1 MPTFGLET
9 NKKINMNSLVKSIVL
24 LFVMLSIQTESNAQG
39 LRMPAASSG
48 QTLVQDFGLGKITLT
63 YSRPNMKG
71 RKIFGALEPYDKVW
85 RTGANSAT
93 VIKFSEAVTIEGKDI
108 PAGEYGLF
116 TIPNKK
122 EWTVILS
129 KTSKT
134 WGAYTY
140 SEADDYARFKVKP
153 AEVKASIETFTMQFA
168 DVKAT
173 AAKLHIMW
181 ENTDVALNLTTS
193 VDEKVMASI
202 ETAMKAEKKPYFQA
216 AQYYFENG
224 KDLNTALTWFNE
236 AEKADQKAPY
246 IKLWKGRLQ
255 LKMGDLAGALAT
267 AQAGVTVAT
276 ESKNEEYIRLNTQLI
291 QEIKRKEKPS
301 NAGNATVVKRTEGT
315 GSSAV
320 RGN

>member
-1 MPTFGLET
+1 MKTL
-9 NKKINMNSLVKSIVL
+9 IKSIAFL
-24 LFVMLSIQTESNAQG
+24 LVVVGFYAESSAQG

-48 QTLVQDFGLGKITLT
+48 QTIVQDFGLGKITLT

-71 RKIFGALEPYDKVW
+71 RKVFGALEPYDKVW

-93 VIKFSEAVTIEGKDI
+93 VIKFSEAITIEGKEI

-129 KTSKT
+129 KTAKT

-140 SEADDYARFKVKP
+140 NEADDFARFKVKP
-153 AEVKASIETFTMQFA
+153 TDLKGSVETFTIQFS

-173 AAKLHIMW
+173 SAKLHIMW

-202 ETAMKAEKKPYFQA
+202 DAAMKGEKKPYFQA

-224 KDLNTALTWFNE
+224 KDLNTALNWFNE

-255 LKMGDLAGALAT
+255 LKMGDAAGAQAS
-267 AQAGVTVAT
+267 AQAGIKVAT
-276 ESKNEEYIRLNTQLI
+276 DSKNEEYIRLNTQLFN
-291 QEIKRKEKPS
+291 EASGKVKASSTGTEVRRTSGSGSE
-301 NAGNATVVKRTEGT
+301 VVRQD
-315 GSSAV
+315 
-320 RGN
+320 